1 MSNNGEH
8 REDGGYGA
16 PNLVG
21 SDESGLRAAQESR
34 DAVREARERA
44 TDEHGRDR
52 PSPDAGAVT
61 RASGDSAQLDDASS
75 ATRASAGLRD
85 ADRDP
90 RDDGNSLRH

>member
-1 MSNNGEH
+1 MSSNGER

-34 DAVREARERA
+34 EAVRQARERA
-44 TDEHGRDR
+44 TDEHGHR
-52 PSPDAGAVT
+52 PSLDAGAIA
-61 RASGDSAQLDDASS
+61 RASEDSAQLDDASS
-75 ATRASAGLRD
+75 ATRASAGRRD

-90 RDDGNSLRH
+90 RDDGNSLQD